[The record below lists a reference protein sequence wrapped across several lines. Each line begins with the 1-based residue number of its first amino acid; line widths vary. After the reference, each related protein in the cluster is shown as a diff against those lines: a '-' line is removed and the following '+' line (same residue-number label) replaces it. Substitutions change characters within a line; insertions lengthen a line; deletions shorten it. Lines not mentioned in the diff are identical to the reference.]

1 MKAYFVI
8 LEEKAR
14 IKYMLPE
21 KKYIKYK
28 DMNKVKEIGWKKTYH
43 ANSNKSLSG
52 YINIRHVCL
61 RKMTLIG
68 IKYIIP

>member
-1 MKAYFVI
+1 
-8 LEEKAR
+8 
-14 IKYMLPE
+14 MLPE

-61 RKMTLIG
+61 RKITLIG

>member
-43 ANSNKSLSG
+43 ANTNYK
-52 YINIRHVCL
+52 
-61 RKMTLIG
+61 KA
-68 IKYIIP
+68 